1 MYSYQGK
8 DRSMKIL
15 IISMSFPYPPKSG
28 GKIRVYNLIREIS
41 KYHEIYLISLIY
53 KDEVE
58 YIPELLKF
66 CKQVEVV
73 RFEHT
78 CLSKIIRWLQIILC
92 LFTKKPVE
100 VAAKESRSMRKKIN
114 EIIINNEFDIIQ
126 VEWLQ
131 MAHYLPFNLIIKT
144 PLILVEHDVS
154 YIPWQRRCQLEK
166 GILKYISK
174 RECNK
179 IVNYEREITQ
189 KFDKIVVVSEID
201 KDRLLMLHNN
211 YDISIILNGVD
222 TDNIQEKVKREY
234 TNSLL
239 FIGWMRHH
247 PNSDAM
253 DFFLKQ
259 ILPLISK
266 VIPDTK
272 LYVVGQHTPK
282 NIVNYASLNQNIIFT
297 GYVKDVKEYLY
308 TCTIFICP
316 LRIAGG
322 TRLKILE
329 AMAAGIPVVS
339 TLIGAEGLNIT
350 HNENILI
357 ADTPEEFA
365 EATIKLLRNHKL
377 RERIAHNARIFVEEN
392 HQWKK
397 IADDLIEVYEDV
409 IRKKQ

>member
-1 MYSYQGK
+1 
-8 DRSMKIL
+8 MKIL
-15 IISMSFPYPPKSG
+15 IISMSFPYPLKSG

-78 CLSKIIRWLQIILC
+78 CLSKIIRWLRIILC

-100 VAAKESRSMRKKIN
+100 VAAKESRSMQKKIN

-131 MAHYLPFNLIIKT
+131 MAHYLPFYLIKKI
-144 PLILVEHDVS
+144 PLILIEHDVS

-201 KDRLLMLHNN
+201 KDRLLMLHNT

-339 TLIGAEGLNIT
+339 TSIGAEGLNIT

-365 EATIKLLRNHKL
+365 KATIKLLRNHKL